1 MRLEF
6 LKKIASSQFTLPATC
21 IFALAVWIGWS
32 DAETAGFFT
41 DSVAWNIIP
50 ESIRSGNT
58 AVFIGLACTIVI
70 TSMMFEMNNKFALLR
85 IRSRMPSSG
94 LLALISASTFLHNF
108 QPFHLIAITTLLSL
122 FTLFVTYQTSS
133 STATSFVTYLFAGT
147 ATLIVPK
154 MIFMVPFYW
163 IAQMIM
169 RSLNPRTFTAGILGV
184 LTPFWFLFVYAF
196 CIGDVEIFYN
206 DINDIIRI
214 TSPDYSSLTAV
225 EICPA
230 SLALALFAAG
240 SINFYRNSYK
250 DKTRTRTIYNAAIAL
265 GIGGFA
271 IALLVPSHF
280 GSMLAVPYICTAIV
294 GGQYFAQTN
303 TRTSNIIFIIA
314 VLAIIASATANLWT
328 H

>member
-1 MRLEF
+1 
-6 LKKIASSQFTLPATC
+6 
-21 IFALAVWIGWS
+21 
-32 DAETAGFFT
+32 
-41 DSVAWNIIP
+41 
-50 ESIRSGNT
+50 
-58 AVFIGLACTIVI
+58 
-70 TSMMFEMNNKFALLR
+70 
-85 IRSRMPSSG
+85 
-94 LLALISASTFLHNF
+94 
-108 QPFHLIAITTLLSL
+108 
-122 FTLFVTYQTSS
+122 
-133 STATSFVTYLFAGT
+133 
-147 ATLIVPK
+147 

>member
-6 LKKIASSQFTLPATC
+6 LKKIASSQFTLPVTC
-21 IFALAVWIGWS
+21 IFALAMWIGWS
-32 DAETAGFFT
+32 GTETAGLFT
-41 DSVAWNIIP
+41 DSIAWNIIP
-50 ESIRSGNT
+50 DSIRSGNT
-58 AVFIGLACTIVI
+58 AVFTGLACTIVI

-85 IRSRMPSSG
+85 IRSRMPSCC
-94 LLALISASTFLHNF
+94 LLALISASTFLHCF
-108 QPFHLIAITTLLSL
+108 QPFHLIAITALLSL
-122 FTLFVTYQTSS
+122 FTLFVTYQTST
-133 STATSFVTYLFAGT
+133 STATSFVTYLFVGT
-147 ATLIVPK
+147 AAIIVPR

-169 RSLNPRTFTAGILGV
+169 RSLNPRTFAAGILGL

-196 CIGDVEIFYN
+196 CNDEVEMLYN
-206 DINDIIRI
+206 EINDIIRI
-214 TSPDYSSLTAV
+214 ALPDYSLLTAV

-271 IALLVPSHF
+271 IAVLIPSHF
-280 GSMLAVPYICTAIV
+280 SSMLAVPYICTAIV

-314 VLAIIASATANLWT
+314 VLAIIASATANLWI

>member
-6 LKKIASSQFTLPATC
+6 LKKIASSQFTLSATC

-32 DAETAGFFT
+32 DAEKAGFFT
-41 DSVAWNIIP
+41 DSIAWNIIP

-58 AVFIGLACTIVI
+58 AVFIGFACTIVI

-85 IRSRMPSSG
+85 IRSRMPSSC

-184 LTPFWFLFVYAF
+184 FTPFWFLFVYAF